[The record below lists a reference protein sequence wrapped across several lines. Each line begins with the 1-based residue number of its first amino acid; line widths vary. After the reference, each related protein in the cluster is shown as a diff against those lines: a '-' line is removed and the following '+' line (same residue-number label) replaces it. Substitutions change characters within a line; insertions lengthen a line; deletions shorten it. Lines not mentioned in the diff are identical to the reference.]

1 MGSNDAL
8 ENLLEAQLG
17 LMLLVWDHHKT
28 RDCKRSHRIL
38 RPLIF
43 AILRWPLD
51 HKTSQSTSVDNVT
64 LEDVVALAG
73 EDHDALVEVVVL
85 HGGGG
90 VQDRQRRVRL
100 M

>member
-1 MGSNDAL
+1 MFLVTTFRSP
-8 ENLLEAQLG
+8 QLF
-17 LMLLVWDHHKT
+17 LPH
-28 RDCKRSHRIL
+28 
-38 RPLIF
+38 PLAF
-43 AILRWPLD
+43 RYPD
-51 HKTSQSTSVDNVT
+51 HKSAQSTSLDNVT